1 MLRSWLATVSCA
13 LALSY
18 SMRDAAASL
27 ARAEDRP
34 AVAAAAPPV
43 RLYGRNDPLLPIR
56 LDAHASLTWDGN
68 FGLGGRVDFPLI
80 SGTFR
85 YSTRDELA
93 LSAGGDV
100 TFLSTNG
107 SQHVEVFPT
116 VALQWSL
123 AVDDRFYFF
132 PEFGFSAHVNGSS
145 WDGFYPAL
153 GFGAR
158 YYLRRSLS
166 LQGRLGWPIALSAGA
181 TF

>member
-18 SMRDAAASL
+18 VTRDAGSL
-27 ARAEDRP
+27 ARAEETRP
-34 AVAAAAPPV
+34 VASGSPPV
-43 RLYGRNDPLLPIR
+43 RLYGRNDPLLPVR

-93 LSAGGDV
+93 ISAGGDI
-100 TFLSTNG
+100 TFVGING
-107 SQHVEVFPT
+107 SQHVEVFPQ

-123 AVDDRFYFF
+123 GVDDRFYFF
-132 PEFGFSAHVNGSS
+132 PELGFSAHVIGND
-145 WDGFYPAL
+145 WDGFYPTL